1 MNYFEGKKMRLIKY
15 FLIFKSRMQ
24 RNNKLK
30 KTLIFEV
37 KQKIN
42 EQEIRSCSLTI
53 KKQIH

>member
-1 MNYFEGKKMRLIKY
+1 MNLIKY
-15 FLIFKSRMQ
+15 FLSFKSKMQ

-42 EQEIRSCSLTI
+42 EQEIRSCCLTI
-53 KKQIH
+53 EKQIIKV